1 MRKTNSN
8 IDKPIYQGKK
18 VSERLADRETYEM
31 LLDDFIDGIDV
42 KDGESV
48 TDYLRRKGFKG
59 LLDDDVISKKLKKK
73 NELS

>member
-1 MRKTNSN
+1 
-8 IDKPIYQGKK
+8 
-18 VSERLADRETYEM
+18 M

-59 LLDDDVISKKLKKK
+59 LLDDDLVSKKLKKK
-73 NELS
+73 TN

>member
-59 LLDDDVISKKLKKK
+59 LLDDDVVSKKIVKR
-73 NELS
+73 